1 MSITK
6 NQQERIQYLTSLFL
20 EAFKVLMSSLL
31 LVFVPQYCPETK
43 TTCTFKENF
52 TDLTPENKGVL
63 TINFLTLGAF
73 LALYYI
79 ESSRQ
84 FYFTKYL
91 DSNNEYPDNHLKT
104 ALEHHPT
111 VVSKINYHNTTYI
124 KTVKVVFSAF
134 IINTILSAWIIF
146 HYYYD
151 GFRSVTSLI
160 TNVLLV
166 VGKVWNDW
174 NIVNDCLT
182 KDCMALSTALSE
194 PLSYNV
200 LDEKLK
206 NHDLEMKN
214 IQ

>member
-6 NQQERIQYLTSLFL
+6 NQQERIQYIISLFA
-20 EAFKVLMSSLL
+20 EAFKVLMAALL

-52 TDLTPENKGVL
+52 TDLNPENKGVL
-63 TINFLTLGAF
+63 VINFLTLGAF
-73 LALYYI
+73 LVLYYI

-104 ALEHHPT
+104 VLEHHPT
-111 VVSKINYHNTTYI
+111 VVSKIEYYNKTYI

-146 HYYYD
+146 YFYYD
-151 GFRSVTSLI
+151 GFRSVTALI

-182 KDCMALSTALSE
+182 KDCMALSTALNK

-206 NHDLEMKN
+206 NNDLEMKN
-214 IQ
+214 MK